1 MRRALRIA
9 QREYIETIR
18 TKVFIFSVVF
28 APAIAAAA
36 IFFAAEMSQTKDK
49 PRENVSVTVTDRS
62 GGLSQQIADGFGKY
76 NKKNP
81 KRKVSLM
88 MEGVE
93 ADEAAVD
100 KAMKDK
106 LRDGKLDIYV
116 VVDPNVTGGSGQVHI
131 YTYKMKA
138 VNSDALWT
146 AQDIVSKVIVDE
158 RCKARGMS
166 RKELSAIYDVS
177 VDQVDV
183 GKTEAEEKKGG
194 GHNELNQM
202 VPFFFVYMMFMGVL
216 AIGPHMVSSLIE
228 EKNSRIMEVLLSA
241 VSPHEIMLGKIAGLG
256 AVGLTVITFWMG
268 LAYAGTTYAK
278 LPIYVAPGLT
288 TWFALYYVLGFL
300 FFGAL
305 MAGAGSVCNTAK
317 EAQSL
322 LLPVTYT
329 MIVPLI
335 AWPSL
340 VQSPNGMLA
349 RVLSFIA
356 PMTPLVMVARLASG
370 SQIWWVEQVLVALV
384 LLASVI
390 GAIWAAGKVFR
401 VGVLMYGKRPSLAEI
416 GRMVMQK

>member
-1 MRRALRIA
+1 MRKALRIA

-36 IFFAAEMSQTKDK
+36 IFFAAEINQTKDK
-49 PRENVSVTVTDRS
+49 PRGDVTAVVVDCS
-62 GGLSQQIADGFGKY
+62 GRLITPIDEAFAKH
-76 NKKNP
+76 NARNP
-81 KRKVSLM
+81 NRKVL
-88 MEGVE
+88 
-93 ADEAAVD
+93 AAVQGPAAD
-100 KAMKDK
+100 ADAEDRQMKDR
-106 LRDGKLDIYV
+106 LRGGKLDIYAV
-116 VVDPNVTGGSGQVHI
+116 LDPNVAGGSGQIHI
-131 YTYKMKA
+131 YTYNMKA
-138 VNSDALWT
+138 VNADAVPTTQNLISR
-146 AQDIVSKVIVDE
+146 IVVDE
-158 RCKARGMS
+158 RCKAINIS
-166 RKELSAIYDVS
+166 RQELVAIREVS
-177 VDQVDV
+177 CEQVDV
-183 GKTEAEEKKGG
+183 GKSEAAEKKGS
-194 GHNELNQM
+194 HSELNQM

-241 VSPHEIMLGKIAGLG
+241 VSPHEIMFGKIAGLG

-268 LAYAGTTYAK
+268 LAYAGATYAK

-349 RVLSFIA
+349 RMLSFIA

-370 SQIWWVEQVLVALV
+370 SQIWWVEQVLVTLV
-384 LLASVI
+384 LLASVM

-416 GRMVMQK
+416 GRMVLQK